1 MVRVSRRLAVIVA
14 LLGLLPISPHGDAA
28 SPRRWYVAISGP
40 TRVAADR
47 DYSYTVVVTND
58 GGVWTTSA
66 KARSFFRLAF
76 DLTERYGEGTV
87 GVSDILV
94 HPTGPPAADG
104 ALPCAV
110 HRGCS
115 FTRVGSRVDFL
126 FTKEDVTI
134 PPMAFDVVV
143 HTASVFRVGDAIAV
157 SAGLQSGWMPPLS
170 VFDGSPT
177 PYTVEGTPGA
187 TILAEY
193 PQTCDGGGDA
203 PRPPGG
209 GDSCP
214 RPIEIG

>member
-1 MVRVSRRLAVIVA
+1 MLRVSRRLAVIVA
-14 LLGLLPISPHGDAA
+14 LLGLLPIMPHGDAA

-47 DYSYTVVVTND
+47 DYRYTVVVTND

-66 KARSFFRLAF
+66 NARSFFRLAF

-94 HPTGPPAADG
+94 HPTGLPAADG

-115 FTRVGSRVDFL
+115 FTRVGSQVDFL

-134 PPMAFDVVV
+134 PPISFDVVV
-143 HTASVFRVGDAIAV
+143 HTASVFRVGDAFAV
-157 SAGLQSGWMPPLS
+157 SAALQSGWQTSQTISAAPPN
-170 VFDGSPT
+170 
-177 PYTVEGTPGA
+177 PYTVEGTPA
-187 TILAEY
+187 AAILAEY
-193 PQTCDGGGDA
+193 PATCD
-203 PRPPGG
+203 GG

-214 RPIEIG
+214 RPIEVG